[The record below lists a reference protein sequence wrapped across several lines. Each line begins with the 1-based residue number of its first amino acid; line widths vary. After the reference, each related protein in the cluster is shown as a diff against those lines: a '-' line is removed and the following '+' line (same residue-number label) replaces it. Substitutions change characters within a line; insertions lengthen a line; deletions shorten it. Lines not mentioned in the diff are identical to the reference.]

1 MSESEA
7 GSSSGT
13 ETESDPTAGADLGG
27 TGSAG
32 TAAAVLEYVA
42 KAIVDEPDSV
52 VVESEDGRHGPTLRL
67 HVAQG
72 DMGKVIGRRGRVAQ
86 AIRALVRA
94 AGSRD
99 GSDVQVDIVD

>member
-1 MSESEA
+1 MSETEA
-7 GSSSGT
+7 GTSGPEVDSEPSSGP
-13 ETESDPTAGADLGG
+13 SGSGGA
-27 TGSAG
+27 AE

-42 KAIVDEPDSV
+42 KAIVDEPEAV
-52 VVESEDGRHGPTLRL
+52 VVESESGRHGPTLRL

-99 GSDVQVDIVD
+99 GADVQVDIVD

>member
-1 MSESEA
+1 MSEVEEGSAESGAGPANGSSEA
-7 GSSSGT
+7 L
-13 ETESDPTAGADLGG
+13 PT
-27 TGSAG
+27 G
-32 TAAAVLEYVA
+32 TAASVLEYVA

-52 VVESEDGRHGPTLRL
+52 VVEVDEGRNGLTLRL

-72 DMGKVIGRRGRVAQ
+72 DMGMVIGRRGRVAQ

-99 GSDVQVDIVD
+99 GADVQVDIVD